1 MDGGFRDE
9 NSLNNKNN
17 GEDNISVASLKN
29 GSHKKK
35 EKRESDLLSVK
46 DHREDESKVLK
57 ESVLRKIKSYNSLN
71 I

>member
-17 GEDNISVASLKN
+17 GDDNVSVASLKIGN
-29 GSHKKK
+29 HKKK

-46 DHREDESKVLK
+46 DYREEDSKDSKVLK
-57 ESVLRKIKSYNSLN
+57 
-71 I
+71 